1 MLDALNRNVT
11 ILFTAQMVFVAGS
24 ILMVTLGGII
34 GSTLAPDPKLATL
47 PLSLVVLGTAAST
60 IPATLLMQ
68 RIGRRLGYT
77 CAALVACLAALL
89 AAYALTE
96 ESFGL
101 FCLAALII
109 GATIAYSQQFRFG
122 AAESVTPERVSWAV
136 SIILLGSIG
145 GAFIGPMIAASSPDI
160 TPDHPFRAAMLML
173 AGLYLFIALLLQG
186 LRPTTVAASAD
197 AKATARPL
205 SRIVSQPMFILA
217 VGAGMIGQGVM
228 VFIMTATPLSMHVV
242 DGHSIAEAANVV
254 RAHVI
259 AMYLPSLISA
269 PLIGRFGIPTVMTA
283 GLVAMLATIAVG
295 LSGHE
300 VMHYWWALV
309 LLGVGWNFLY
319 VAGTTLLIKTYEPC
333 ERFRAQA
340 VNEFSIFGIAA
351 MASLLAG
358 TLIHS
363 FGWAVLLLSA
373 LPPLMLMVALLLWRH
388 FGRHGVSADALEARA
403 G

>member
-1 MLDALNRNVT
+1 MLEVLNRNVL
-11 ILFTAQMVFVAGS
+11 ILCTAQMVFVSGS
-24 ILMVTLGGII
+24 IIMVTLGGII
-34 GSTLAPDPKLATL
+34 GSALAPDPTFATL
-47 PLSLVVLGTAAST
+47 PMSLMVLGTAAST

-77 CAALVACLAALL
+77 FAALVACLAALL
-89 AAYALTE
+89 AAYALNE
-96 ESFGL
+96 DSFGL
-101 FCLAALII
+101 FCLAALCI

-122 AAESVTPERVSWAV
+122 AAESVDPTRVSWAV

-145 GAFIGPMIAASSPDI
+145 GALIGPQIAASSPEL
-160 TPDHPFRAAMLML
+160 TPAHPFRAAMLIL
-173 AGLYLFIALLLQG
+173 AGLYLLTALLLLG
-186 LRPTTVAASAD
+186 LRPTAVAAAATAD
-197 AKATARPL
+197 ATPRPL
-205 SRIVSQPMFILA
+205 ARIARQPLFILA
-217 VGAGMIGQGVM
+217 VAAGMIGQGVM
-228 VFIMTATPLSMHVV
+228 VFIMTATPLSMHIM
-242 DGHSIAEAANVV
+242 DGHSVADAAGVV

-269 PLIGRFGIPTVMTA
+269 PLIGRFGIPAVMTA
-283 GLVAMLATIAVG
+283 GLIAMLSTIAIG

-309 LLGVGWNFLY
+309 LLGIGWNFLY
-319 VAGTTLLIKTYEPC
+319 VGGTTLLIKTYEPC

-358 TLIHS
+358 TLIHG
-363 FGWAVLLLSA
+363 FGWTILLLTA
-373 LPPLMLMVALLLWRH
+373 LPPLLLMVILLLWRH
-388 FGRHGVSADALEARA
+388 FARTDSKVDAIGVRA